1 MKMKKDRETNPK
13 SKVEYIYISTPP
25 KNEMKKKGIKQKI
38 SKSDAQNAQ
47 FTNTRC
53 TEIRWHS
60 DIGKKK
66 EEEPV

>member
-1 MKMKKDRETNPK
+1 MKKGREPSPK
-13 SKVEYIYISTPP
+13 SKVEYIYIYPHP
-25 KNEMKKKGIKQKI
+25 RNEKKGIKQKI

-53 TEIRWHS
+53 TEIRWHG
-60 DIGKKK
+60 DIGKKKK

>member
-1 MKMKKDRETNPK
+1 MRMKKGRETNPK

-25 KNEMKKKGIKQKI
+25 KMKKKGIKQKI

-47 FTNTRC
+47 FTNTQC